1 MKLRYFHY
9 VFTNKVQTFSLEKLL
24 SYFETRK
31 KWQFFL
37 TFLRKSCVLFK
48 LQVQAS
54 FFALFMRFFFP
65 GKIKHLSFCSKFSLF
80 LFHKYFF
87 QKRLENIYN
96 FFSFGGRFFGWVVVA
111 VGSIQTLH
119 WRKKCQT
126 IFRVLS

>member
-1 MKLRYFHY
+1 MKLWYFHY

-24 SYFETRK
+24 SYFENRK

-48 LQVQAS
+48 FKYRGFILCT
-54 FFALFMRFFFP
+54 FYEIFP
-65 GKIKHLSFCSKFSLF
+65 GKINHLSFGSKFSLF

-96 FFSFGGRFFGWVVVA
+96 FFSFGGRFWGWVVA
-111 VGSIQTLH
+111 VGNIQTLH
-119 WRKKCQT
+119 
-126 IFRVLS
+126 FG